1 LLVQKMTT
9 DENRVRQTLMGF
21 ATEDL
26 DHHKRDGEGDGLV
39 ASAES
44 D

>member
-1 LLVQKMTT
+1 MTI

-21 ATEDL
+21 ATFLSE
-26 DHHKRDGEGDGLV
+26 RDDGLV
-39 ASAES
+39 ARAES